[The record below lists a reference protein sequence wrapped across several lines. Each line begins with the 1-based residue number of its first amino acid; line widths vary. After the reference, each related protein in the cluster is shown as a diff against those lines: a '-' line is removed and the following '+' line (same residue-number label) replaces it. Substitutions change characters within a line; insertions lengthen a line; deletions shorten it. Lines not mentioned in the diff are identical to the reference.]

1 MWNGGFYKY
10 KHLYTVERYIFTKKD
25 IEHGFEHDVD
35 SSYGVCIY
43 QTLMNFTAD
52 SVNTLQFKQMMN
64 LTMCW
69 LVTL

>member
-43 QTLMNFTAD
+43 
-52 SVNTLQFKQMMN
+52 
-64 LTMCW
+64 
-69 LVTL
+69 